1 MIPTPPGGTA
11 ATPDVRVDGESE
23 GEAVPP
29 QRTGLE
35 PLPQR
40 VRGASGITEADEE
53 PEHGRPLPRRGAGT
67 GGRGDAPA
75 PAQRVAGDLTPVTA
89 SRRTRPAARRFGW

>member
-11 ATPDVRVDGESE
+11 AIPDERVDGESE
-23 GEAVPP
+23 GDAVPP

-53 PEHGRPLPRRGAGT
+53 PE
-67 GGRGDAPA
+67 
-75 PAQRVAGDLTPVTA
+75 PVDEETLLRLL
-89 SRRTRPAARRFGW
+89 SGLREI